1 MLMVVDADN
10 ISATNEVEVKET
22 FMWQTLRKVY
32 LSSRKPTDS
41 VFNTW
46 VARPLATPL
55 VIFFEKVGV
64 TPNQVSLMGLM
75 SMISAALIWSSIA
88 WLDQPMVS
96 FNFHLWIGLALVEL
110 AYLFDCADGQLAR
123 RTNRSSKLGAEFDF
137 LVDELKAYLLL
148 LSLSLFWWASQ
159 DRIVD
164 ALLWAGVG
172 LASLSIALSLTRF
185 VRTEVVQADGMVGEQ
200 THGDSAAQP
209 TEKSLMWW
217 VIRPARLVTQYPQ
230 SLPFFIIFEAVDLF
244 VMLYA
249 SLHALYGIGRLIQ
262 VSFRMASR

>member
-1 MLMVVDADN
+1 
-10 ISATNEVEVKET
+10 
-22 FMWQTLRKVY
+22 MWQTLRKVY

-41 VFNTW
+41 VFNIW

-64 TPNQVSLMGLM
+64 TPNQVSLMGLVA
-75 SMISAALIWSSIA
+75 MISAALVWSSIA
-88 WLDQPMVS
+88 WLDQPVVS
-96 FNFHLWIGLALVEL
+96 FKLHLWVGLALVEL

-123 RTNRSSKLGAEFDF
+123 RTNRSSKVGAEFDF

-159 DRIVD
+159 DRNLE
-164 ALLWAGVG
+164 ALLWAACG

-185 VRTEVVQADGMVGEQ
+185 VRTEVVQSDGMVGEQ
-200 THGDSAAQP
+200 THGDSAKQP
-209 TEKSLMWW
+209 TEKRFTWW
-217 VIRPARLVTQYPQ
+217 VMMPARLVTQYPQ
-230 SLPFFIIFEAVDLF
+230 SLPFFIFFEAVDIF

-249 SLHALYGIGRLIQ
+249 SLHAVYGIGRLVQ
-262 VSFRMASR
+262 VSLRMVSR